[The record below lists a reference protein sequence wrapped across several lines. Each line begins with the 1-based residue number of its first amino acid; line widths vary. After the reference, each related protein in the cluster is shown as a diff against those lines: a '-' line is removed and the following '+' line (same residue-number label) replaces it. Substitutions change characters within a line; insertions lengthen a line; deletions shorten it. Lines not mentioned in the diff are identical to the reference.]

1 MKKKNDC
8 FLKQIYKFLKEK
20 KAWWLIPLIIIL
32 ILASILIYIG
42 QSSAIS
48 PFIYTLV

>member
-1 MKKKNDC
+1 MNNKS
-8 FLKQIYKFLKEK
+8 FLKQIWGFLKER

-32 ILASILIYIG
+32 IIAGLLIYIG